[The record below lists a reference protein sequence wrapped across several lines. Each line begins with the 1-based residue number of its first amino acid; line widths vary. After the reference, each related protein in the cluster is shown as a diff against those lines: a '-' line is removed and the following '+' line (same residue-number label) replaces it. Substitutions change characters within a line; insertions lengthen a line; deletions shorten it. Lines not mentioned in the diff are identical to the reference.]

1 MEETM
6 APDTKSDGGGHRA
19 APAACGRLH
28 AEIAF
33 SAELVAASRC
43 DPATVLQRLES
54 AADGVEHSEA
64 AARLKRLGP
73 NRIAQEQQP
82 GVVRELVGR
91 ARNPLNTLLL
101 TLAVVSYFLGDIR
114 AAAVIA
120 AMVVLSIVTAFI
132 QEHRS
137 NQAAARLR
145 ALVKTTASVKRRGEE
160 RPAGKV
166 DGFIEIP
173 MEEIVPGDIV
183 ALSAGDMIPADLRL
197 LSAKDLFLNQ
207 SALTGEA
214 MPIEKSAA
222 ACNRPPADVFDLS
235 NICFMGSNVV
245 SGYGTGVIV
254 HTGNRSYFGQLAD
267 TIAGQRIQTNFE
279 KGINR
284 FTWLMIRFIVV
295 LVPTVLVIN
304 GVSKGNWFEA
314 LLFALAVAVGLT
326 PEMLPM
332 IVTTNLAKGAI
343 AMSRKRVI
351 VKRLHAIQNV
361 GAMTVLC
368 TDKTGTLTQDRIIL
382 KRHLDIRGEES
393 ERVLE
398 YAYLNSHYQSGL
410 KNLLDIAVLQHV
422 ELGKELHDAH
432 RYRKIDEIPFDFVR
446 RRLTVV
452 LARDDGR
459 YVLICKG
466 AIEEVF
472 AVCTRY
478 EVDGEVGLLD
488 PGHLATAQ
496 QQSAALNADGF
507 RVIAVAYK
515 ELGAPPPCP
524 PAQAGE
530 GSIDIPPQLA
540 GEGREG
546 AYTVADERD
555 LTLLGYI
562 AFLDPPKESAG
573 PAIAALNHAGVRVKI
588 ITGDNEVVTRKV
600 CRDVGLAVDRIILG
614 SEIEAASDEA
624 LAKLA
629 DASPVFAK
637 VSPTQKARIIAACQR
652 NGDVVGF
659 LGDGIND
666 SAALKTADVGISV
679 DTAVDIAKE
688 SADIILLEKNLGV
701 LNDGVIEGRKVFGN
715 ITKYIKMGASSNF
728 GNMFSVIGASLML
741 PFLPMAP
748 IQVLTNNLLY
758 DFSQTA
764 IPTDNVDEDYLLVP
778 RRWDIDNIMKFML
791 FIGPISS
798 VFDYVTY
805 FTMIFAFGAWHD
817 PALFQTGWFVE
828 SLLTQTLIIHIIR
841 TAKIPFIESR
851 ASPALIAT
859 SVVICI
865 FGVTLPFTWF
875 GASLGFVPLPPL
887 YWPAVIAIIACYAVL
902 TQCVKAW
909 FVRRWGM

>member
-1 MEETM
+1 MIVLNRT
-6 APDTKSDGGGHRA
+6 TSHG
-19 APAACGRLH
+19 APAGPSASPRLH
-28 AEIAF
+28 GEIAL
-33 SAELVAASRC
+33 SADLAVVSEG
-43 DPATVLQRLES
+43 DPAAALQRLGCTEVGID
-54 AADGVEHSEA
+54 AAGA
-64 AARLKRLGP
+64 AARLQRFGP
-73 NRIAQEQQP
+73 NRIAQNRQP
-82 GVVRELVGR
+82 GVFQELAGR
-91 ARNPLNTLLL
+91 ARDPLNSLLL
-101 TLAVVSYFLGDIR
+101 ALAVVSYVLGDLR

-120 AMVVLSIVTAFI
+120 AMVVLSIVTAFV

-137 NQAAARLR
+137 NQAAAKLR
-145 ALVKTTASVKRRGEE
+145 ALVKTTASVRRRGGT
-160 RPAGKV
+160 PAIRG
-166 DGFIEIP
+166 DGFSEILI
-173 MEEIVPGDIV
+173 EEIVPGDIV

-197 LSAKDLFLNQ
+197 LSAKDLFVNQ
-207 SALTGEA
+207 SMLTGEA
-214 MPIEKSAA
+214 MPVEKSAA
-222 ACNRPPADVFDLS
+222 ARSAPPAGAFDLP
-235 NICFMGSNVV
+235 NVCFMGSNVV

-254 HTGNRSYFGQLAD
+254 HTGNRSCFGQLAD
-267 TIAGQRIQTNFE
+267 TIAGQRVQTNFE

-284 FTWLMIRFIVV
+284 FTWLMIRFILV
-295 LVPTVLVIN
+295 LVPTVFLIN
-304 GVSKGNWFEA
+304 GIGKGDWLEA

-343 AMSRKRVI
+343 AMSGKRVI
-351 VKRLHAIQNV
+351 VKRLHAIQNF
-361 GAMTVLC
+361 GAMDVLC

-382 KRHLDIRGEES
+382 KRHLDIRGEDCD
-393 ERVLE
+393 RVLE

-422 ELGKELHDAH
+422 ELGKELHTAH
-432 RYRKIDEIPFDFVR
+432 QYRKIDEIPFDFVR

-452 LARDDGR
+452 LGREDGR
-459 YVLICKG
+459 HVLICKG

-472 AVCTRY
+472 AACSRY
-478 EVDGEVGLLD
+478 EIDGEVGVLD
-488 PGHLATAQ
+488 PGHLETAKRE
-496 QQSAALNADGF
+496 STALNADGF

-515 ELGAPPPCP
+515 ELD
-524 PAQAGE
+524 AGK
-530 GSIDIPPQLA
+530 
-540 GEGREG
+540 G
-546 AYTVADERD
+546 AYTVADECE

-562 AFLDPPKESAG
+562 AFLDPPKDSAG
-573 PAIAALNHAGVRVKI
+573 PAIAALSRAGVRVTI
-588 ITGDNEVVTRKV
+588 LTGDNGVVTRKV
-600 CRDVGLAVDRIILG
+600 CRDVGLDVDRIILG
-614 SEIEAASDEA
+614 SEVEAASDDELVRMA
-624 LAKLA
+624 ETCM
-629 DASPVFAK
+629 VFAK
-637 VSPTQKARIIAACQR
+637 VSPAQKARIIAACQH
-652 NGDVVGF
+652 NGHVVGF

-666 SAALKTADVGISV
+666 AAALKTADVGISV

-728 GNMFSVIGASLML
+728 GNMFSVVGASLML

-805 FTMIFAFGAWHD
+805 FTMIFAFDAWTN

-841 TAKIPFIESR
+841 TAKIPFVESR
-851 ASPALIAT
+851 ASAALIAT
-859 SVVICI
+859 SIVICI
-865 FGVTLPFTWF
+865 FGVALPYMWL
-875 GASLGFVPLPPL
+875 GASLGFVPLPAL

-902 TQCVKAW
+902 THYVKTW

>member
-1 MEETM
+1 MRRKRPSGCGASGPTRSPRS
-6 APDTKSDGGGHRA
+6 ARPASSTK
-19 APAACGRLH
+19 L
-28 AEIAF
+28 I
-33 SAELVAASRC
+33 
-43 DPATVLQRLES
+43 
-54 AADGVEHSEA
+54 
-64 AARLKRLGP
+64 
-73 NRIAQEQQP
+73 NRTK
-82 GVVRELVGR
+82 
-91 ARNPLNTLLL
+91 NPLNALLL
-101 TLAVVSYFLGDIR
+101 TLAVASYFLGDSR
-114 AAAVIA
+114 AAAIIA
-120 AMVVLSIVTAFI
+120 AMVILSIMTAFL

-137 NQAAARLR
+137 NQAAAKLR
-145 ALVKTTASVKRRGEE
+145 ALVKTTASVKRRGDT
-160 RPAGKV
+160 PHASKV
-166 DGFIEIP
+166 EGFVEIP

-197 LSAKDLFLNQ
+197 LSAKDLFINQ
-207 SALTGEA
+207 STLTGEA

-222 ACNRPPADVFDLS
+222 PVSRIADDAFDLP

-245 SGYGTGVIV
+245 SGYATGVIV
-254 HTGNRSYFGQLAD
+254 HTGSRSYFGQLAD
-267 TIAGQRIQTNFE
+267 TIAGQRVRTSFE
-279 KGINR
+279 KGIDR
-284 FTWLMIRFIVV
+284 FTWLMIRFILV
-295 LVPTVLVIN
+295 LVPSVFLIN
-304 GVSKGNWFEA
+304 GFTKGDWLEA

-351 VKRLHAIQNV
+351 VKRLHAIQNF
-361 GAMTVLC
+361 GAMDVLC

-382 KRHLDIRGEES
+382 KRHLDIRGEDC

-432 RYRKIDEIPFDFVR
+432 QYRKVDEIPFDFVR

-452 LARDDGR
+452 LGREDGKHI
-459 YVLICKG
+459 LICKG

-472 AVCTRY
+472 AVCSRY
-478 EVDGEVGLLD
+478 QIDDEIGPLD
-488 PGHLATAQ
+488 RSHLETAQ
-496 QQSAALNADGF
+496 QESAALNADGF

-515 ELGAPPPCP
+515 ELDARK
-524 PAQAGE
+524 E
-530 GSIDIPPQLA
+530 
-540 GEGREG
+540 
-546 AYTVADERD
+546 AYAVADECE

-573 PAIAALNHAGVRVKI
+573 PAIAALGRAGVRVKI
-588 ITGDNEVVTRKV
+588 LTGDNDIVTRKI
-600 CRDVGLAVDRIILG
+600 CRDVGLEVDRIILG
-614 SEIEAASDEA
+614 AEVEAAGEEV
-624 LAKLA
+624 LAQLI
-629 DASPVFAK
+629 DAYPVFAK
-637 VSPTQKARIIAACQR
+637 VSPAQKARIIAACQH
-652 NGDVVGF
+652 GGHVVGF

-666 SAALKTADVGISV
+666 SAGLKAADVGISV

-701 LNDGVIEGRKVFGN
+701 LGDGVIEGRKVFGN

-728 GNMFSVIGASLML
+728 GNMFSVVGASIML

-778 RRWDIDNIMKFML
+778 RRWDIGNIMKFML

-798 VFDYVTY
+798 IFDYVTF
-805 FTMIFAFGAWHD
+805 FTMIFAFGAWEH

-859 SVVICI
+859 SLVICI
-865 FGVTLPFTWF
+865 VGIALPFTWF
-875 GASLGFVPLPPL
+875 GGSLGFIPLPPL
-887 YWPAVIAIIACYAVL
+887 YWPAVIAIICCYAVL
-902 TQCVKAW
+902 THFVKTW
-909 FVRRWGM
+909 FVQRWGM